1 MSLKEP
7 KASTEIVD
15 GSDCGMSYRRSSW
28 PRQASTMCWMRNAVS
43 RMRMRVKGPFQNVE
57 FSHKPLPNRMRAKM
71 GMPGRFNREPKL
83 RAVEREQFVT
93 WIV

>member
-1 MSLKEP
+1 M
-7 KASTEIVD
+7 
-15 GSDCGMSYRRSSW
+15 
-28 PRQASTMCWMRNAVS
+28 S
-43 RMRMRVKGPFQNVE
+43 RMRMRVKGPFQKVE
-57 FSHKPLPNRMRAKM
+57 FSHKPLPNRMRVKM